1 MRNGDIPLRKGGG
14 RMSLFS
20 IENQHL
26 RFTFATDHGLMCSSI
41 YHKDGE
47 KEWLKEECPPFIL
60 KIQGKDC
67 PANEFIVEKS
77 QLVSDS
83 RDKCLIFEL
92 WSKEWKLRIRLSVMR
107 KDESLSFLLQAGVC
121 WEKEPQEVYLHI
133 PLFRYFSDEGNWS
146 LSANPRAKP
155 DGTPAVETHEE
166 FPLPICCIKKDGE
179 GIMME
184 LPDDPEFTG
193 TWNQNRNRQ
202 LLQMTDTEEFLNHEL
217 LLRLQNRE
225 LADILEL
232 NFSALTNGYKEAFF
246 RFKKHV
252 REQMDLSVYEKDEL
266 KWYRKA
272 LFHHLTFAYSKEIF
286 NYETQQF
293 EVDRLLEDGQDFGG
307 YDILVLWFVYPRLGV
322 DSRKQW
328 DFCRDIPGGLDGINE
343 ICRKAHKKGVRVML
357 PYNPWDKGD
366 GESLQDTL
374 DEIGELVEK
383 TEIDGI
389 WFDTMD
395 SVPPGC
401 QERIEKI
408 RPGVICC
415 LEVTPKVKE
424 TVERITGSWNQ
435 RFRMPEGH
443 ILRYLFPEHAAPI
456 TSRWRVGE
464 KKDLLIKRAIFNGT
478 GFAVWQDVFG
488 AWLPFSSRQ
497 KAELKK
503 WKHLLLENYDTYF
516 GKDCMP
522 LYPVLQKEI
531 YVNVFFNDNG
541 EEEIYSIYN
550 ASDRAVSG
558 PLFNLDKRWDTEQKV
573 LFHELWN
580 EGKGDF
586 AIKQEIVSGN
596 LEPEMIYILKVYRRK
611 CE

>member
-1 MRNGDIPLRKGGG
+1 
-14 RMSLFS
+14 MSLYS
-20 IENQHL
+20 IENQQL
-26 RFTFATDHGLMCSSI
+26 KFTFDTDDGLMCRSI
-41 YHKDGE
+41 YHKAGK
-47 KEWLKEECPPFIL
+47 KEWLKEESPPFVL
-60 KIQGKDC
+60 KIQDKYY
-67 PANEFIVEKS
+67 PANEFLIEKS
-77 QLVSDS
+77 RMVSDS
-83 RDKCLIFEL
+83 RDQCLIFEL
-92 WSKEWKLRIRLSVMR
+92 RSRKWDLRVRLSVM
-107 KDESLSFLLQAGVC
+107 KKEEAMIFLLQAGAL
-121 WEKEPQEVYLHI
+121 WEEGPEEVYLHI
-133 PLFRYFSDEGNWS
+133 PLFRKFIETGSWI
-146 LSANPRAKP
+146 LSANPRGKP
-155 DGTPAVETHEE
+155 DGTSAMETHEE
-166 FPLPICCIKKDGE
+166 FPLPICHIEKNGR

-202 LLQMTDTEEFLNHEL
+202 LLQMTDMEEFLNHEL
-217 LLRLQNRE
+217 LLRLQNRK

-232 NFSALTNGYKEAFF
+232 DFSALEEGYKEAFF
-246 RFKKHV
+246 RFKRHV
-252 REQMDLSVYEKDEL
+252 REQMDLSAYEGEDL
-266 KWYRKA
+266 RWYRKA

-293 EVDRLLEDGQDFGG
+293 EVDRLLEEGQAFGG

-328 DFCRDIPGGLDGINE
+328 DFCRDIPGGLEGINK
-343 ICRKAHKKGVRVML
+343 ICKQAHKKGVRVML
-357 PYNPWDKGD
+357 PYNPWDKD
-366 GESLQDTL
+366 EGEALEDTL
-374 DEIGELVEK
+374 EKIGELVEK

-401 QERIEKI
+401 KERIEKI

-424 TVERITGSWNQ
+424 TVEKITGSWNQ

-443 ILRYLFPEHAAPI
+443 IFRYLFPEHAAPI

-497 KAELKK
+497 KADLKK
-503 WKHLLLENYDTYF
+503 WKALLLENYDVYF

-522 LYPVLQKEI
+522 LYPVLQNEI
-531 YVNVFFNDNG
+531 YVNVFFKDNG

-550 ASDRAVSG
+550 ASEQEVSG
-558 PLFNLDKRWDTEQKV
+558 PLFYLDKKAEKNQKII
-573 LFHELWN
+573 LKELWH
-580 EGKGDF
+580 EGKAEF
-586 AIKQEIVSGN
+586 SMKHEIISGK
-596 LEPEMIYILKVYRRK
+596 LEPEMIYILKIYRRK